1 MAGDNGP
8 RKATAPG
15 VGLAYDVAAQRLA
28 AQFAQV
34 DATNTRLGAVLAAT
48 IAITVVA
55 MQPFIPN
62 LVRGIT
68 VVWLTGAL
76 LQALRASLTGR
87 WVSAPDPQTFAAY
100 AGDDPDYMKELFL
113 PAVLDA
119 IRKNERPLE
128 LKSWRLNWAL
138 GLAGLALF
146 SLVLGRVIAG

>member
-1 MAGDNGP
+1 MAGDAGP
-8 RKATAPG
+8 RHATAPG
-15 VGLAYDVAAQRLA
+15 IGLAYDVATQRLA

-55 MQPFIPN
+55 MQPFIPQ

-76 LQALRASLTGR
+76 VQALRASLTGR
-87 WVSAPDPQTFAAY
+87 WVSAPDPQTFAKY
-100 AGDDPDYMKELFL
+100 AGDEPDYMKELFL

-119 IRKNERPLE
+119 ISKNEGPLR

-138 GLAGLALF
+138 AMAGLALL
-146 SLVLGRVIAG
+146 SLVVGRVITG